1 MFNKKIKS
9 GEQIYPEMISIII
22 DEMVIEGVKYYSV
35 SYLLY
40 IDKDLA
46 NSRVIEIGTTL
57 NSDVSFID
65 AVNLAIDYAE
75 RIWSLEV
82 IYPSAF
88 FRNSIGVQG
97 HAVIVDILKD
107 YQKQLYNKEET
118 V

>member
-1 MFNKKIKS
+1 MFSKKIKS
-9 GEQIYPEMISIII
+9 GEQIYPEMVSIII
-22 DEMVIEGVKYYSV
+22 DEIVIEGEKYYTV

-40 IDKDLA
+40 IDEDLA
-46 NSRVIEIGTTL
+46 NSRVIELGTTL
-57 NSDVSFID
+57 NSNVSVID
-65 AVNLAIDYAE
+65 AVILAIDYAE
-75 RIWSLEV
+75 SIWSLEV

-97 HAVIVDILKD
+97 HTEIADILKE

>member
-9 GEQIYPEMISIII
+9 GEQIYPEMISIVI
-22 DEMVIEGVKYYSV
+22 DEIVIEGGKYYSV

-40 IDKDLA
+40 IDEDLA
-46 NSRVIEIGTTL
+46 NSRVIELGTTL

-75 RIWSLEV
+75 SVWSLEV

>member
-40 IDKDLA
+40 IDEDLA

-88 FRNSIGVQG
+88 FRNSSGVQG

>member
-1 MFNKKIKS
+1 MFKKKIKN
-9 GEQIYPEMISIII
+9 GEQIYPEMICIVI
-22 DEMVIEGVKYYSV
+22 DEIVIEDEKYYSV

-40 IDKDLA
+40 IDEDLA
-46 NSRVIEIGTTL
+46 NSRVIELGTTL
-57 NSDVSFID
+57 NSDVSFVD
-65 AVNLAIDYAE
+65 AVNLAIEYAE
-75 RIWSLEV
+75 SIWSLEV